1 MTWYWWQLVQTFI
14 WGWLGPLS
22 EILAVKGRK
31 LFCKANVL
39 PFLSGIEKRKCKNE
53 KLLHERVENPQSEI
67 EFLYQKLLRAYTH
80 RVDITEC
87 LSPISNMDFQF
98 WAIWAPQ
105 GSKGKISIMNYELL
119 LSSFFMFSATN
130 TLFRDNF
137 CGMHGI
143 YIVLH
148 T

>member
-22 EILAVKGRK
+22 EISAVKGRK

-53 KLLHERVENPQSEI
+53 KLLHERVENPQREI

-80 RVDITEC
+80 RIDITESASAQFPTWIFNFGPYGH
-87 LSPISNMDFQF
+87 LRAVREKFQ
-98 WAIWAPQ
+98 
-105 GSKGKISIMNYELL
+105 L
-119 LSSFFMFSATN
+119 
-130 TLFRDNF
+130 
-137 CGMHGI
+137 
-143 YIVLH
+143 
-148 T
+148 